1 MLATITLLARP
12 LPDSGKGLYLFI
24 EPLPDVAKA
33 FFLLKILKGV
43 SGMKKKKFQ
52 FEELIRK
59 NKEELLKDKREIE
72 KIEKRLDERYAKS
85 Q

>member
-1 MLATITLLARP
+1 
-12 LPDSGKGLYLFI
+12 
-24 EPLPDVAKA
+24 
-33 FFLLKILKGV
+33 V

-72 KIEKRLDERYAKS
+72 KIEKRLDEKYAKS
-85 Q
+85 

>member
-1 MLATITLLARP
+1 
-12 LPDSGKGLYLFI
+12 
-24 EPLPDVAKA
+24 
-33 FFLLKILKGV
+33 
-43 SGMKKKKFQ
+43 MKKKKSQ